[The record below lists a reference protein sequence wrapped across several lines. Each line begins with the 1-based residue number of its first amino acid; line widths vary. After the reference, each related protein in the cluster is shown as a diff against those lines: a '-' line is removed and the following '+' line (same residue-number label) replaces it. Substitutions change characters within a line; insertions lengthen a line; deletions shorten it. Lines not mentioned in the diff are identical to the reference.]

1 MTVILTTLLRLIPE
15 IVYDKSISLII
26 AAKSN
31 VTQKN
36 NVIAICIRKVAFK
49 RD

>member
-31 VTQKN
+31 ITQK